1 MNALDFLVDFATLV
15 STSEAL
21 RQGYDGNNVDHN
33 IDPMHSKV
41 DLASELG
48 ARPTEKSLPIN
59 GERPVNTA
67 QLQSNMAPPL
77 SQNIFSAYA
86 VDRSSS
92 NTHCHDPYEEF
103 LAVPSNPH
111 MSQSFDQFLHQHPVL
126 GLSFMTADGMSY
138 LACDCER
145 FTQWGPNHQT
155 GYSLPTKSVS
165 WSHVQPYQ
173 QPPNH
178 DIRFLETQFVPLAGE
193 TRVQSSQ
200 CMDAACH
207 CQYTPPH
214 QQAVSNDFSP
224 YFESLLTRWEDCADL
239 QADGSYYIDA
249 DADTFE
255 HILNFM
261 RRPSRLPLY

>member
-21 RQGYDGNNVDHN
+21 RPGYDGNNVDHN

-48 ARPTEKSLPIN
+48 ARPIEKSLPIN

-67 QLQSNMAPPL
+67 QLRSNMTPSL
-77 SQNIFSAYA
+77 SQSTFSAYA

-111 MSQSFDQFLHQHPVL
+111 MSQSFDQFLHQHPGL
-126 GLSFMTADGMSY
+126 GLSFVTTDGMSY

-178 DIRFLETQFVPLAGE
+178 DMRFLETQFVPLAGG

-207 CQYTPPH
+207 CQHTPPR
-214 QQAVSNDFSP
+214 QQAMSNDYAPP
-224 YFESLLTRWEDCADL
+224 YPRLVWESHTSIYDKKCWKEDDEWTWKC
-239 QADGSYYIDA
+239 
-249 DADTFE
+249 
-255 HILNFM
+255 
-261 RRPSRLPLY
+261 